1 MLVAVDGT
9 RGVAEA
15 MVESNAVTVGQASAI
30 GGAHAMFLASDGGFA
45 AFEMSCLA
53 SGELAASYALRNAV
67 LLVLTALVDV
77 GALTEGN
84 GGAKCENS
92 DAN

>member
-1 MLVAVDGT
+1 
-9 RGVAEA
+9 
-15 MVESNAVTVGQASAI
+15 MVESNAVTVCEASAV

-45 AFEMSCLA
+45 ALKVSSFA
-53 SGELAASYALRNAV
+53 SGELSASHALRNAV
-67 LLVLTALVDV
+67 LLIFTALVDV
-77 GALTEGN
+77 GTLTEGN